1 MMILPA
7 LWSYVGAVTVK
18 VDEDISGVDF
28 RVRRGVATRGG
39 VATRAH
45 NLLELQ
51 GHEVT
56 AELSWGVNWLICDA
70 VDAVDVYLDC
80 MQSLTLQCI

>member
-1 MMILPA
+1 MRSQSAKLSPLKMMILPA
-7 LWSYVGAVTVK
+7 LWSYIGGVK
-18 VDEDISGVDF
+18 VKVEEDISGVDF
-28 RVRRGVATRGG
+28 RVRRG

-56 AELSWGVNWLICDA
+56 AELS
-70 VDAVDVYLDC
+70 
-80 MQSLTLQCI
+80 

>member
-1 MMILPA
+1 MTILPA
-7 LWSYVGAVTVK
+7 LWSYVGAVAVE

-28 RVRRGVATRGG
+28 RVRRYWLLG

-45 NLLELQ
+45 NLLEIQ

-56 AELSWGVNWLICDA
+56 AEVS
-70 VDAVDVYLDC
+70 
-80 MQSLTLQCI
+80 